1 MAKKNKS
8 IMERRKF
15 LELFRRLN
23 TDNPDP
29 DDLNLLRQEFSRN
42 LQYYY
47 EESNMGQLAIVTMIE
62 QVQANDL
69 VKEKLIFL

>member
-1 MAKKNKS
+1 MEKKNKS

-15 LELFRRLN
+15 FELARRLD

-29 DDLNLLRQEFSRN
+29 DDLNLLRQEYSRN

-47 EESNMGQLAIVTMIE
+47 EESNMGQLAIATM
-62 QVQANDL
+62 V
-69 VKEKLIFL
+69 EKV